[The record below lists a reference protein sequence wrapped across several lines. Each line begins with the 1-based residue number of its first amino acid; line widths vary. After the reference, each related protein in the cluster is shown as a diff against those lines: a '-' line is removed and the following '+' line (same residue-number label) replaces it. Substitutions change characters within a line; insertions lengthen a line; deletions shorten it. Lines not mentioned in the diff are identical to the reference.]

1 MLGESILRHPNR
13 DVIDEMFK
21 NGSTSEKVSAWL
33 RQHQRDRRWQTSK
46 VSLQYYRKNFLNM
59 SRAEINKARNEAAA
73 LGKHHDVNAL
83 TTFTAAEDYI
93 MMKNEQTEVVKKA
106 VDEFTDMKNE
116 VMDAIKLLKD
126 QTVDEQGNP
135 VFIPRHYE
143 ILEKLVGRF
152 ESVNTSF
159 IKSFSDMEKL
169 EKEKES
175 SSTTININQAQQES
189 EAVKNATKRILLEID
204 ASKVGRYFE
213 ILREEMDLY
222 AEKNGIKE
230 LGGLKIEI
238 KNKEGNDTNI
248 NIVTS
253 LPTAEEEDMEVVDI
267 SNENTTEF
275 IVDVDSEDSTDPPQ
289 TD

>member
-1 MLGESILRHPNR
+1 MLGESVLLHPNK

-21 NGSTSEKVSAWL
+21 NGHTSEKVAAWL
-33 RQHQRDRRWQTSK
+33 RQHQRDKRWQTSK
-46 VSLQYYRKNFLNM
+46 VSLQYYRKNFLSM

-83 TTFTAAEDYI
+83 TTFTAAQDFI
-93 MMKNEQTEVVKKA
+93 AVKNEQTEVVRKA

-116 VMDAIKLLKD
+116 VMSAIKLLKE
-126 QTVDEQGNP
+126 QTVDEAGNP

-152 ESVNTSF
+152 ESINTSF
-159 IKSFSDMEKL
+159 IKTFSDMEKL
-169 EKEKES
+169 NKEKES
-175 SSTTININQAQQES
+175 SGTTININQAQQES

-213 ILREEMDLY
+213 ILREEMNLY
-222 AEKNGIKE
+222 AESQGMTE

-238 KNKEGNDTNI
+238 SNKKGQDTNI
-248 NIVTS
+248 NIITS
-253 LPTAEEEDMEVVDI
+253 LPSAEEEDMEVQDI

-275 IVDVDSEDSTDPPQ
+275 IVDVDSEDSADQ
-289 TD
+289 DQVD